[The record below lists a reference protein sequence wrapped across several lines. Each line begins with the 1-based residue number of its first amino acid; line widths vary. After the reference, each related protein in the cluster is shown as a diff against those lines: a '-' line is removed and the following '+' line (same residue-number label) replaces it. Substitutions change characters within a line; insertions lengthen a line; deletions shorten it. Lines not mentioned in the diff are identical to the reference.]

1 MNFACKGGIF
11 NEKISCSPGYPLL
24 IIIILVAPAAYASSF
39 GKSNVSS
46 WDIELQQQ
54 KETEQPLA
62 LDEAIRKLE

>member
-1 MNFACKGGIF
+1 MKKFLAALVTLC
-11 NEKISCSPGYPLL
+11 LL
-24 IIIILVAPAAYASSF
+24 LMLVAPAAYASSF